1 VSARLLT
8 PPSYQAVQRE
18 DGSWYRAPRLA
29 GMPLPYSQTWYQEY
43 LRTHG
48 LPRYFLQPR
57 HLSMLQDN
65 EEPMLLQRHNAPS
78 SAFAVPAPHNY
89 LELRHPEQALWPE
102 SALAPYRIEILSE
115 SRHASLARH
124 FPAVEVTAFPYN
136 TFVFPGGIIALS
148 LPDEA
153 YECPTFSENDVDWVE
168 LDQGTMVP
176 SSYHQESTGL
186 HPLSPAN
193 QSSDREAL
201 IQASVNNSVINPVED
216 IVGLGEESF
225 LSDADRLEA
234 NRRGWA
240 TAHEVSM
247 ARRRGE
253 LAQGDGPNAGPITIF
268 TSDAEYLNPVEQPQG
283 QGAWRFLTS
292 EGEMSNAGLA
302 SIQFG
307 GSRGLPTQPSAR
319 QIRRLG
325 QLFVQEGLTDLAAQ
339 INIVWVPGAEDDD
352 DGADPTLDSEIDV
365 PVEQEDPM
373 ELDQSQPTQ
382 TILGHTPA
390 GLLIDPTN
398 NNGIPGGQHDQT
410 GKWAEYQTAVRHG
423 GRTITIDRS
432 RVWYNH
438 PEPHKLEA
446 YSAKGWRKWGRADTM
461 DWKNKSKVTDLNK
474 FRDQTHKRGGWPLLR
489 EVKREDYQME
499 ELEFVMERVKAA
511 DGKRAK
517 MEMEKL
523 AADFHRRFPLRT
535 ESATGLQSLVDRLRK
550 EYVDFGG
557 LRPRKP
563 RGWKQRQESHAA
575 RGGLGA
581 KSSDHVES
589 DDDGDDGEG
598 DGGEGDDG
606 EGDDGEGDDGDEP
619 EENGGEDDAGDDQHT
634 E

>member
-1 VSARLLT
+1 LL
-8 PPSYQAVQRE
+8 
-18 DGSWYRAPRLA
+18 
-29 GMPLPYSQTWYQEY
+29 
-43 LRTHG
+43 
-48 LPRYFLQPR
+48 
-57 HLSMLQDN
+57 
-65 EEPMLLQRHNAPS
+65 
-78 SAFAVPAPHNY
+78 
-89 LELRHPEQALWPE
+89 
-102 SALAPYRIEILSE
+102 
-115 SRHASLARH
+115 
-124 FPAVEVTAFPYN
+124 
-136 TFVFPGGIIALS
+136 
-148 LPDEA
+148 DEA
-153 YECPTFSENDVDWVE
+153 YECPTLSEDDVDWVE

-176 SSYHQESTGL
+176 SSYHQESTGV

-193 QSSDREAL
+193 QSSEREAL
-201 IQASVNNSVINPVED
+201 IQASVNNNSVINPMED
-216 IVGLGEESF
+216 IVGLGGESF

-247 ARRRGE
+247 ARRSGV
-253 LAQGDGPNAGPITIF
+253 LAQGDGPNAGPITTF
-268 TSDAEYLNPVEQPQG
+268 TPDAEYLNPVEQPQG
-283 QGAWRFLTS
+283 QGAWRFLPS
-292 EGEMSNAGLA
+292 EGKMSNAGLA

-307 GSRGLPTQPSAR
+307 GSRGLPTYPSAR

-352 DGADPTLDSEIDV
+352 NEADPALDSEIDV
-365 PVEQEDPM
+365 QEEQEDPM
-373 ELDQSQPTQ
+373 EVDQSQPTQ
-382 TILGHTPA
+382 SLLGHTPA

-398 NNGIPGGQHDQT
+398 NNGIRGGQHDQT
-410 GKWAEYQTAVRHG
+410 GIWAEYQTAIRHG

-446 YSAKGWRKWGRADTM
+446 YSAKGWRRWGHADDM

-523 AADFHRRFPLRT
+523 AAEFHLRFPLRAQ
-535 ESATGLQSLVDRLRK
+535 SATGLQSLVDRLRK
-550 EYVDFGG
+550 EYEDIGG

-589 DDDGDDGEG
+589 DDDGGDGEVDGEEGDDGEDDGGEG
-598 DGGEGDDG
+598 DGGEGDEPKKNGG
-606 EGDDGEGDDGDEP
+606 EGDEP
-619 EENGGEDDAGDDQHT
+619 EENGCEDDAADKQHT